1 MKLIMTSIVLLTGLT
16 VSAAET
22 TTTTTTTST
31 PTTASVGSTPT
42 SVCQAMV
49 DSAKSKNFEGMT
61 KWTTAMPA
69 HHKKMK
75 MNKTEFA
82 KMGSKYFEKMQDL
95 SCGTEIV
102 AQDHAIIESESQG
115 QKRLIPFV
123 KKTDGWKFDLQTY
136 HSFYEGDSHEKNPH
150 KM

>member
-1 MKLIMTSIVLLTGLT
+1 MKLIITSIVVLAGLT

-22 TTTTTTTST
+22 TTTTTTTT
-31 PTTASVGSTPT
+31 TTAIGSTPT
-42 SVCQAMV
+42 SVCQAIV

-95 SCGTEIV
+95 TCGTEIV

>member
-1 MKLIMTSIVLLTGLT
+1 MKLIMTSIVVLAGLT
-16 VSAAET
+16 ASAADT
-22 TTTTTTTST
+22 TTTTTTT
-31 PTTASVGSTPT
+31 TTAIGSTPT
-42 SVCQAMV
+42 SVCQAIV
-49 DSAKSKNFEGMT
+49 DSAKSKNFEGMN

-75 MNKTEFA
+75 MSKTDFA

-95 SCGTEIV
+95 TCGTEIM

-123 KKTDGWKFDLQTY
+123 KKADGWKFDLKTY
-136 HSFYEGDSHEKNPH
+136 HSFYAGDSNEKNPH